1 MPVPADLQGFFFG
14 RSAGTTV
21 QDLVSGRITAVEV
34 VTKTLAAIDRANP
47 QLNAFS
53 YVDHEGAL
61 RRAAELDTLQASGT
75 TAGPLHGIPVGIK
88 EIIDVKGMPAERGS
102 GLYAGRI
109 ADHDAPIVTR
119 LRDAGAIIIGMTV
132 THEFAHGGTADIS
145 AHGPVHNPHNL
156 MRISGGSSGGSGA
169 AVAAGLVALALG
181 TDTGGSIRL
190 PAGFCGHVGFKP
202 QYGVLPVDD
211 IFPLASSLD
220 TVGPMTG
227 TVEDTELLY
236 AVLDPDYAESTDQP
250 SISLLEP
257 SGDFTCDPRILAM
270 VQQRVAEVYG
280 ADLPRREIPDVD
292 DNKAAML
299 TIFHYEAHRVHA
311 ENLRTDAD
319 KYQTET
325 AERLVAAA
333 SITDSDYQS
342 ALATKARLT
351 ADWLAAVTPGEILV
365 TPATVFVAPEIG
377 ERTSMVDGHQLATL
391 EAIPRFTRTW
401 NIIGVPTI
409 TVPIGELDGL
419 PVGAQLVGQAGR
431 EHELFTAAA
440 RIAAS

>member
-14 RSAGTTV
+14 RSARTTV
-21 QDLVSGRITAVEV
+21 EDLVSGRMTAVEV

-61 RRAAELDTLQASGT
+61 QRAAELDALQASGT
-75 TAGPLHGIPVGIK
+75 TGGPLHGIPVGIK
-88 EIIDVKGMPAERGS
+88 EIIDVKGLPAERGS
-102 GLYAGRI
+102 SLYAGRI

-119 LRDAGAIIIGMTV
+119 LREAGAIIIGMTV

-145 AHGPVHNPHNL
+145 VHGPVHNPHNL

-190 PAGFCGHVGFKP
+190 PAAFCGHVGFKP

-227 TVEDTELLY
+227 TVEDSELLY
-236 AVLDPDYAESTDQP
+236 SALDPSYAATPGQP

-257 SGDFTCDPRILAM
+257 SGTFACDRRILAM
-270 VQQRVAEVYG
+270 VQRRVAEVYG

-311 ENLRTDAD
+311 ETLKTDAE

-325 AERLVAAA
+325 SERLIAAA
-333 SITDSDYQS
+333 SITESDYQS

-351 ADWLAAVTPGEILV
+351 ADWLAAVEPGEILV

-377 ERTSMVDGHQLATL
+377 ERTSMVDGQQLATL

-401 NIIGVPTI
+401 NVIGVPTI
-409 TVPIGELDGL
+409 TVPVGELDGL

-440 RIAAS
+440 RIAVS